1 MPPRRRI
8 SRIVEQQQRLRE
20 IGRIRF
26 GERKAPNR
34 PGRPIDFPRVT
45 SLDRKVIEQVAAAY
59 GGTVEEWPREDGP
72 AEWEVHVAGPL
83 AIAVPPFIECWSM
96 AFEQWQGGINTVR
109 CDGET
114 CQFRKGGK
122 WVERPCVCAAR
133 DQDYI
138 ERPCK
143 ATTRM
148 IVAVLGVPT
157 LGLWRVD
164 TKSYNAASEVPA
176 TLELLQATGR
186 AGWLRMEDRTDKAM
200 VWNERKGEDVPTTR
214 RFKVISVDAD
224 FHPDELM
231 RIERAPSMAA
241 LPAPARPREIAGLID
256 PSPPQP
262 GDRVP
267 PPREVPPVPLE
278 MALPLP
284 VSAPVDEDGEP
295 LSGDVVEDGPRRD
308 PDDERPAGPAPKV
321 KP

>member
-8 SRIVEQQQRLRE
+8 SRIVDQQQRLRE

-34 PGRPIDFPRVT
+34 PGRPIEFPRMT
-45 SLDRKVIEQVAAAY
+45 SPSREVIEQVAAAY
-59 GGTVEEWPREDGP
+59 GGTVEQWARDDGP
-72 AEWEVHVAGPL
+72 AEWEVHIAGPL
-83 AIAVPPFIECWSM
+83 AIAVPPFIDCWSI
-96 AFEQWQGGINTVR
+96 AFEQWAGGINTVR
-109 CDGET
+109 CDGAT
-114 CQFRKGGK
+114 CQFRKGGR
-122 WVERPCVCAAR
+122 WVERACVCAER
-133 DQDYI
+133 GQDYS

-148 IVAVLGVPT
+148 TVAVLGVPT

-200 VWNERKGEDVPTTR
+200 VWDEKKGEDVPTTR
-214 RFKVISVDAD
+214 RFKVITVSAD

-241 LPAPARPREIAGLID
+241 LPAPERPREIAGLIE
-256 PSPPQP
+256 PRPPQI
-262 GDRVP
+262 GDRLP
-267 PPREVPPVPLE
+267 PPREVAQVELEMGAPVTAPPLE
-278 MALPLP
+278 
-284 VSAPVDEDGEP
+284 DEP

-308 PDDERPAGPAPKV
+308 PDDDRPTGPTPKV
-321 KP
+321 KG